1 MIYVIQENVFREE
14 GYDALTETLE
24 RLVMA
29 LEEEFGQ

>member
-24 RLVMA
+24 RLGLDWEHM
-29 LEEEFGQ
+29 